1 MNLTTE
7 LRRLLKDAGTPLS
20 LDQIMDQVSTS
31 ADRHAVSARLG
42 AMKKAGEL
50 ATSIEE
56 GKVAYAWTAKPAPRR
71 TDTVI
76 ERIRALLREATRPMT
91 TAEVCMALPGEKP
104 GSVQS
109 LLSQYARAGEFQAST
124 VDGGRKAAY
133 SIAKRGNAGNVS
145 VAVNV
150 GNVTTAAPAPAPA
163 AAPTPAPAPHHLRGA
178 PAPAPAP
185 AAPSAPAP
193 SVYAGGRASLGSL
206 LDHAVLRAQMALE
219 AYIRSVGDVDV
230 YRALQAAVDA
240 ARAARAPLGKSS

>member
-7 LRRLLKDAGTPLS
+7 LRKLLKDAGTPLS

-42 AMKKAGEL
+42 AMKKADEL
-50 ATSIEE
+50 AASIEE
-56 GKVAYAWTAKPAPRR
+56 GKVAYAWMAKPAPRR

-91 TAEVCMALPGEKP
+91 TAEVCMALPSEKP

-150 GNVTTAAPAPAPA
+150 GNVTPSAPAPAPAPA
-163 AAPTPAPAPHHLRGA
+163 AAPATHHLRGA

-185 AAPSAPAP
+185 RPSTPAP
-193 SVYAGGRASLGSL
+193 LGRL
-206 LDHAVLRAQMALE
+206 LDEAEISAESALLE
-219 AYIRSVGDVDV
+219 YIASVGSVTV
-230 YRALQAAVDA
+230 YRSLQDAITRVRA
-240 ARAARAPLGKSS
+240 ARAALGDRP